1 MTVQLPPQDMA
12 PLLLALPDGASACC
26 RSLFGRSVM
35 TPRQVCLLIDFE
47 NLVYG
52 LQNMAGD
59 RPPEDALS
67 ELDVGLLFKLSE
79 GYGTVVLANAYADWR
94 YQTVNQFQIDLYQL
108 GIDLV
113 QVMGKRGKNA
123 VDVKMAVDAVEIL
136 WSMEHID
143 TFIVVTGDRDFIPVL
158 KAIRRRGKQIIGV
171 APERSTS
178 DDFAALCDRFVRYSA
193 LAATHGP
200 GARPPLRDADHLD
213 PLRSALRRV
222 LESHGEGLLGAK
234 IKPLLR
240 RELSPTFDESEYG
253 FKKMLDLLRSLPEV
267 VRLEVRDGAADV
279 LCFPVDVEQVRRAAP
294 VNGETAGALAFLERD
309 DLIRGAELDQY
320 RFEPRVKRRWAIL
333 RALHRSMSE
342 HNHFTFN
349 QIFEQILDD
358 TEDDQLSL
366 TVLSKYQAVLW
377 QARSFEV
384 LSDQNLPVRQR
395 QVRLLQELEDFHSF
409 RRHYE
414 SSIVYKVRHHFGER
428 IGVDNVLDLL
438 GFPADDEAAR
448 TYCTEL
454 IEHSRR
460 STNSSS

>member
-1 MTVQLPPQDMA
+1 
-12 PLLLALPDGASACC
+12 
-26 RSLFGRSVM
+26 
-35 TPRQVCLLIDFE
+35 
-47 NLVYG
+47 
-52 LQNMAGD
+52 
-59 RPPEDALS
+59 
-67 ELDVGLLFKLSE
+67 
-79 GYGTVVLANAYADWR
+79 
-94 YQTVNQFQIDLYQL
+94 
-108 GIDLV
+108 
-113 QVMGKRGKNA
+113 
-123 VDVKMAVDAVEIL
+123 
-136 WSMEHID
+136 MEHID

-178 DDFAALCDRFVRYSA
+178 NDFATLCDRFVRYSA

-200 GARPPLRDADHLD
+200 GARPPVQDDDHLD

-222 LESHGEGLLGAK
+222 LEGHGDGLLGAK

-279 LCFPVDVEQVRRAAP
+279 LCFPVDVEQVRRTAP
-294 VNGETAGALAFLERD
+294 GGNGAVGALAFLERD

-320 RFEPRVKRRWAIL
+320 RFEPRIKRRWAIL

-342 HNHFTFN
+342 HGSFTFN

-358 TEDDQLSL
+358 TEDEQLSL

-384 LSDQNLPVRQR
+384 LSDQALPVRQR
-395 QVRLLQELEDFHSF
+395 RVRLLSELEDFPSF

-414 SSIVYKVRHHFGER
+414 CSIVYKACDHFGER
-428 IGVDNVLDLL
+428 IGVANVLDLL

-454 IEHSRR
+454 LERSRR
-460 STNSSS
+460 NPGSSA